1 VRTGNKTLS
10 VLRGTWIATAGPKQ
24 VLRGSWSAQAL
35 LDTPNA
41 ARGCW
46 AILNDANQIALE
58 HVVRIEIGCEPARTW
73 SARIL
78 AGPSS
83 ARRSSFAKPV
93 SGTWQ
98 AENDSTV
105 KTFADLPQRTLE
117 KRMADSWSS
126 GGLAG
131 NWWLKGSP
139 P

>member
-1 VRTGNKTLS
+1 
-10 VLRGTWIATAGPKQ
+10 
-24 VLRGSWSAQAL
+24 L

-46 AILNDANQIALE
+46 AILNDAKPNRAGG
-58 HVVRIEIGCEPARTW
+58 HVARIEIGCEPARIW

-83 ARRSSFAKPV
+83 AGRSSFAKPF

-105 KTFADLPQRTLE
+105 KTFADRLQRTLE
-117 KRMADSWSS
+117 KRMADSWRS